1 MPETVGLIDGLDGA
15 HLCGWAVSSSRRPVL
30 VVVRDDAGEVL
41 ARGPATLER
50 PDLASLGLG
59 TSQVGFR
66 FPVRLPAGAQTGALH
81 VFADGVELV
90 GSPVLLGPGVFDGG
104 LTVSG
109 GVASGW
115 VAERVDG
122 LRPLCVQLHDQD
134 GSLLGEVE
142 AQRAPDTAE
151 ETSPARFSVALPS
164 PCFGRTDL
172 ILRASVDGAR
182 FAEVQCAMR
191 LDGYLDTLSHDRC
204 GGWLL
209 SPDAPERPLDIE
221 VFRDGVRVGAG
232 SCVLPRA
239 DVRER
244 YPHAWR
250 VGFDIALDPAGTGAD
265 PHTYSF
271 RLAGTDVELFD
282 GPFASQ
288 DRSDTIAAARRIGR
302 QLQAHLVPGER
313 AVLQRALAEFLE
325 RRRQSDGR
333 ARLRVPGA
341 PAAATSDNTRRL
353 AIVIPVYRN
362 VEVTRACIES
372 VLAARDARRDAVI
385 LVDDCSP
392 DEGMHTLLA
401 TFARE
406 PEVFLLRNAQNQG
419 FVRSA
424 NRGMA
429 LCRRGDVLLLNSD
442 TRVFPGVFEEMCRVA
457 EAAPDIGTVT
467 ALSNNATIFSYP
479 HPSLPNAS
487 LADMGWDEV
496 ARVARAASGGQSF
509 DVPTGHGFCLL
520 IRREVSRLVGRLDE
534 QFGRGY
540 GEENDFCQRV
550 ADLGYRNVA
559 AAGAFVE
566 HRESVS
572 FGPEKQALV
581 EANLARLGRLY
592 PEYAAT
598 ITRFERTEGL
608 RRARWPLDAARLRKA
623 SAEGARFAL
632 IVTNWLGGGTRKAL
646 ADIESAVGYDGARR
660 LSLRNRADGMI
671 ELEAEQPVLRAVFG
685 PEETEDLFALL
696 SAARVTHVLVHQVL
710 GYAPGFVS
718 GLADWIGERHAI
730 YYAHDFYPICPRVT
744 MIDAAGRFCDIA
756 APATCQ
762 RCIAAGG
769 AHEASRLDGLAPDQ
783 HRAAFGR
790 LLRAVRHVIA
800 PSESAAGYLRRVWP
814 DLALSAIPHPEPARV
829 YPATA
834 RDAASSQE
842 VVLLGGIGPHK
853 GSAKLLEIA
862 RRALLSHPGLRFRV
876 IGHTDID
883 AELRGVGNVLITG
896 PYEAWEQPGLLAQAE
911 GGIALFLHNWPET
924 YSYTLSEAVAHGL
937 FPLVPDL
944 GAPAERVRRA
954 GFGAVFGFPIDA
966 GEVLRAIEQG
976 MTREMPDRAGPAAFA
991 GPHAAAHTGLMQGG
1005 AQPVAPVGKRVGR
1018 RRERDKLSA

>member
-1 MPETVGLIDGLDGA
+1 M
-15 HLCGWAVSSSRRPVL
+15 SSAKRPAL
-30 VVVRDDAGEVL
+30 VIVRDDNGAVL
-41 ARGPATLER
+41 ARGPAAGER
-50 PDLASLGLG
+50 PDLAYLGLG
-59 TSQVGFR
+59 TTQVGFR
-66 FPVRLPAGAQTGALH
+66 FPVGLPANASAEPPGALH
-81 VFADGVELV
+81 VFADGIELV
-90 GSPVLLGPGVFDGG
+90 GSPVLLGSGVFDGA
-104 LTVSG
+104 LTVAG
-109 GVASGW
+109 GVVSGW

-122 LRPLCVQLHDQD
+122 SRAARVRLHDQD
-134 GSLLGEVE
+134 GMLLGEVE
-142 AQRAPDTAE
+142 ARRAPGEAE
-151 ETSPARFSVALPS
+151 DATPARFSVPLPPS
-164 PCFGRTDL
+164 CFGRADL
-172 ILRASVDGAR
+172 IVRASVEGVR

-191 LDGYLDTLSHDRC
+191 LDGYLDALSHDRC

-209 SPDAPERPLDIE
+209 SPDAPERALDIE
-221 VFRDGVRVGAG
+221 VFRDGARVGAG

-244 YPHAWR
+244 YRHAWR
-250 VGFDIALDPAGTGAD
+250 VGFDIPLDPAGTGTD

-288 DRSDTIAAARRIGR
+288 ERSDTVVTARRIGR
-302 QLQAHLVPGER
+302 HLQTHLAPCER

-325 RRRQSDGR
+325 RRRQSEGR
-333 ARLRVPGA
+333 ARLRVPAA
-341 PAAATSDNTRRL
+341 PAVAPADARRL
-353 AIVIPVYRN
+353 VIVIPVYRN
-362 VEVTRACIES
+362 VEVTRACVES
-372 VLAARDARRDAVI
+372 VLAARDPKRDAIV

-392 DEGMHTLLA
+392 EEGMHALLDR
-401 TFARE
+401 FARE

-419 FVRSA
+419 FIRSA

-457 EAAPDIGTVT
+457 VSTPDIGTVT

-479 HPSLPNAS
+479 HPSLPNAA
-487 LADMGWDEV
+487 LTDMAWDEM
-496 ARVARAASGGQSF
+496 AAVARAASGGRSF

-520 IRREVSRLVGRLDE
+520 IRREVLRLVGELDE

-572 FGPEKQALV
+572 FGAEKHALV
-581 EANLARLGRLY
+581 EANLARLGRRY

-598 ITRFERTEGL
+598 ITGFERNEGL

-623 SAEGARFAL
+623 SAGGARFAL
-632 IVTNWLGGGTRKAL
+632 VVTNWLGGGTRKAL
-646 ADIESAVGYDGARR
+646 ADIESAVGYDGAQR
-660 LSLRNRADGMI
+660 LTLRNRADGMI
-671 ELEAEQPVLRAVFG
+671 ELEAEQPVLRAMFAAD
-685 PEETEDLFALL
+685 ETDDLFALL
-696 SAARVTHVLVHQVL
+696 SAACVTHVLVHQVL
-710 GYAPGFVS
+710 GYTPNFVN
-718 GLADWIGERHAI
+718 GLAEWIGERHAT

-744 MIDAAGRFCDIA
+744 MIDAAGRFCNIA

-762 RCIAAGG
+762 RCIGATG
-769 AHEASRLDGLAPDQ
+769 AHEASRMDRLAPDQ
-783 HRAAFGR
+783 HRAAFGT
-790 LLRAVRHVIA
+790 LLRAFRHVAA
-800 PSESAAGYLRRVWP
+800 PSESAASYLRRVWP
-814 DLALSAIPHPEPARV
+814 ELALSAIPHPEPARV

-883 AELRGVGNVLITG
+883 AELRSVGNVLVTG
-896 PYEAWEQPGLLAQAE
+896 PYEAWEQSNLLAHAE

-924 YSYTLSEAVAHGL
+924 YSYTLSDAVAHGL

-966 GEVLRAIEQG
+966 GEVLRAIEQALA
-976 MTREMPDRAGPAAFA
+976 RELPDRAGPAAFA
-991 GPHAAAHTGLMQGG
+991 RPQAVAMHAALMGDTTR
-1005 AQPVAPVGKRVGR
+1005 PPAPAARRAGR
-1018 RRERDKLSA
+1018 RRERDQLSA